1 MRAARIGPFLLALGL
16 VVGVAA
22 GVGLLVGFE
31 PAQLPRELLNIAAY
45 KLTFLAAGGLLAA
58 GALALRYERR
68 QRSTNAVDS
77 DHSHD
82 AAALSEGPANP
93 SPTEGHRSGRVAA
106 TRADS
111 SDRSGRRAGEDLE
124 HRATGMRSDVLESKG
139 SQRLL
144 SAAMPCGV
152 RLCGVE
158 SPLFHDRRDGEGRP
172 GSVHHVSEH

>member
-31 PAQLPRELLNIAAY
+31 PARLPRELLNIAAY

-68 QRSTNAVDS
+68 RSSANVVDS
-77 DHSHD
+77 DGGHD
-82 AAALSEGPANP
+82 LAALSEGPANP
-93 SPTEGHRSGRVAA
+93 PPTEVRRSEGVTS

-111 SDRSGRRAGEDLE
+111 NDR
-124 HRATGMRSDVLESKG
+124 
-139 SQRLL
+139 
-144 SAAMPCGV
+144 
-152 RLCGVE
+152 
-158 SPLFHDRRDGEGRP
+158 
-172 GSVHHVSEH
+172 